1 MVYNLSTLKK
11 MMDELNHPNIG
22 AMIDTI
28 PMALAGEHPEDYLK
42 TFGERLVHVH
52 FIDGAPRG
60 HLAWGDGCLDMKD
73 YLEEFSRY
81 SYNGFLS
88 LEITDGRYRM
98 EPTASIL
105 QSVKR
110 LYDVLI

>member
-1 MVYNLSTLKK
+1 MGRVPL
-11 MMDELNHPNIG
+11 
-22 AMIDTI
+22 ID
-28 PMALAGEHPEDYLK
+28 A
-42 TFGERLVHVH
+42 
-52 FIDGAPRG
+52 APRA

>member
-1 MVYNLSTLKK
+1 

-73 YLEEFSRY
+73 YWRSFRVIHITAFCHWRLQMEDIGWNQQPLYYKASRGY
-81 SYNGFLS
+81 MTY
-88 LEITDGRYRM
+88 
-98 EPTASIL
+98 
-105 QSVKR
+105 
-110 LYDVLI
+110 